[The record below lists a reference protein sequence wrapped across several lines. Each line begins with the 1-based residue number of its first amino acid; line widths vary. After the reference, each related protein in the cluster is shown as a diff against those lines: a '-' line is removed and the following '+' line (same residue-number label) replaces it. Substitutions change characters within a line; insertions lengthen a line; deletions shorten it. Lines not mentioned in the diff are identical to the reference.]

1 LAHASLA
8 AKPTDNRH
16 LCPQGLLTDGI
27 GENIIRAGAIK
38 EGPESRLWRR
48 GPRGDRWQHRKS
60 KDLAG
65 HAGHAV
71 QTTLLF
77 LCNFLNR
84 RCGLFTTQQI
94 ASKKGLCA
102 RSGRLAQTL

>member
-60 KDLAG
+60 KDGG
-65 HAGHAV
+65 HAAFSLQLPESPMWTVHNATNCKQV
-71 QTTLLF
+71 QF
-77 LCNFLNR
+77 SSVQ
-84 RCGLFTTQQI
+84 FTVVCC
-94 ASKKGLCA
+94 L
-102 RSGRLAQTL
+102 RSN